1 MTHAEHNGEVSF
13 WYADIGG
20 LPAPRPPLP
29 GDRDVDVAI
38 VGAGYT
44 GLWTAYYLKKAAPSL
59 RIAVIEREFAGFG
72 ASGRNGGWLS
82 GGFSWSREK
91 YLKTS
96 TRQRVV
102 DMQRAMAGTV
112 DEVVRVAEEEGIDA
126 DILRVDNLR
135 VATNAAQLERLQT
148 EFQTVRDWDFNP
160 SRLTWLDKAETRR
173 RIAVNNALGGYVVRG
188 QARVQPAKLV
198 RGLAEA
204 VERLGV
210 RHLRANGSDRDPKGK
225 SVDGQGNRER
235 RDDRQGDGGIYCRHP
250 R

>member
-1 MTHAEHNGEVSF
+1 M
-13 WYADIGG
+13 
-20 LPAPRPPLP
+20 
-29 GDRDVDVAI
+29 DVAI

-126 DILRVDNLR
+126 DILQGRQS
-135 VATNAAQLERLQT
+135 A
-148 EFQTVRDWDFNP
+148 
-160 SRLTWLDKAETRR
+160 RR
-173 RIAVNNALGGYVVRG
+173 HQRCSARAL
-188 QARVQPAKLV
+188 ARRSSKPF
-198 RGLAEA
+198 GT
-204 VERLGV
+204 
-210 RHLRANGSDRDPKGK
+210 
-225 SVDGQGNRER
+225 
-235 RDDRQGDGGIYCRHP
+235 GISILP
-250 R
+250 G